1 MIIKN
6 NKYKIMITQETN
18 FMDMNRISKYLCHS
32 KSFVYKKVRTN
43 EIPHYKMG
51 KRTLFD
57 REEIDQWV
65 KSGMR
70 PVIQTNLPKLPRF

>member
-1 MIIKN
+1 MINKN
-6 NKYKIMITQETN
+6 ET
-18 FMDMNRISKYLCHS
+18 FLDMDRVSEYLCHS
-32 KSFVYKKVRTN
+32 KSYIYKKVRTN
-43 EIPHYKMG
+43 EIPHYKLG

>member
-1 MIIKN
+1 MYIEEK
-6 NKYKIMITQETN
+6 
-18 FMDMNRISKYLCHS
+18 FLDMDRVSKYLCHS

-57 REEIDQWV
+57 RDEIDQWV

-70 PVIQTNLPKLPRF
+70 PVVQTKLPNLPRF